1 MLVRSAPMMQQARR
15 SLMPKTFRRCS
26 QASRH
31 AAGPTINGMT
41 CPGLHLTLGFRKE
54 GGTDMIRNMPR
65 DAAVYGVD
73 LGKNL
78 FHVVGLDTSGAVIQ
92 RLKFRRDTLLTFFE
106 RAARAVVGMEACPG
120 SQWLAR
126 KLQVMGH

>member
-1 MLVRSAPMMQQARR
+1 
-15 SLMPKTFRRCS
+15 
-26 QASRH
+26 
-31 AAGPTINGMT
+31 
-41 CPGLHLTLGFRKE
+41 
-54 GGTDMIRNMPR
+54 MIRNMPR